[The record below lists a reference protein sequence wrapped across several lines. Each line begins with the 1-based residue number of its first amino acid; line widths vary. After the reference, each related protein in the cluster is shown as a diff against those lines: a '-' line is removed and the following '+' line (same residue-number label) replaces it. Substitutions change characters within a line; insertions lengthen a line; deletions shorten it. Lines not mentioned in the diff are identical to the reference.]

1 MAHNK
6 NNKSEASKKADEIE
20 DTIREGASDAAK
32 AVDKKL
38 DNANEDF
45 DRAAQRAEEEVNKL
59 KAELADL
66 KRRAG
71 PKIQEA
77 ENFLTSPAAINFYK
91 GLVTGVA
98 IVLAYKKYVSN
109 SPRYY

>member
-6 NNKSEASKKADEIE
+6 SKASQKVDEIE
-20 DTIREGASDAAK
+20 STIHKSASDAAK
-32 AVDKKL
+32 AADKKL
-38 DNANEDF
+38 DDVNEDVE
-45 DRAAQRAEEEVNKL
+45 RAAKRAEDEVNKL

-77 ENFLTSPAAINFYK
+77 ENFLCSPAAINFYK
-91 GLVTGVA
+91 GLVTGIAV
-98 IVLAYKKYVSN
+98 VLAYKKYVSN
-109 SPRYY
+109 STRY

>member
-1 MAHNK
+1 MAHN
-6 NNKSEASKKADEIE
+6 NNKSIASEKADEVE
-20 DTIREGASDAAK
+20 NTIREGASEAAK

-77 ENFLTSPAAINFYK
+77 ENYLTSPAAISFYK

-98 IVLAYKKYVSN
+98 IVLAYKKYVSTS
-109 SPRYY
+109 SPRY

>member
-1 MAHNK
+1 MAHN
-6 NNKSEASKKADEIE
+6 NKSKASQKADEIE
-20 DTIREGASDAAK
+20 NTLREGASDAAK
-32 AVDKKL
+32 TVDKKL
-38 DNANEDF
+38 DNANEDV
-45 DRAAQRAEEEVNKL
+45 DRAAKRAEEEVNKL

-77 ENFLTSPAAINFYK
+77 ENFLCSPAAINFYK

-98 IVLAYKKYVSN
+98 LVLAYKKYAYS
-109 SPRYY
+109 SSRY